1 VIRTPP
7 SFALGE
13 APEAAVVA
21 LAMGGDDAA
30 YGELVRRRQGAIRN
44 LFRRL
49 CRDAALADDLSQQ
62 AFLLAWKS
70 IRTLKSPSAF
80 GAWMRKLAV
89 NCWLQQVRARKH
101 EVALGEAALRNGALD
116 EAAQRT
122 GALGEAALDGS
133 TLDAELVA
141 EGGAASAVTER
152 LDLDA
157 ALARLP
163 PDARLCVVLAY
174 SEGMSHAEISDST
187 SIPLGTVKSHIA
199 RGAARLRELLQAY
212 GGAHGR

>member
-1 VIRTPP
+1 VTRTPP

-13 APEAAVVA
+13 ASEAAVVA
-21 LAMGGDDAA
+21 LAMSGDGAA
-30 YGELVRRRQGAIRN
+30 FGELVRRRQGAIRN

-62 AFLLAWKS
+62 AFVQAWKS
-70 IRTLKSPSAF
+70 IHSLKSPAAF
-80 GAWMRKLAV
+80 GGWLRKLAV
-89 NCWLQQVRARKH
+89 NCWLQQARAR
-101 EVALGEAALRNGALD
+101 RD
-116 EAAQRT
+116 
-122 GALGEAALDGS
+122 EAALDEE
-133 TLDAELVA
+133 TLA
-141 EGGAASAVTER
+141 EGGAVSAVSVR

-174 SEGMSHAEISDST
+174 SEGMSHAEISDGT

-199 RGAARLRELLQAY
+199 RGAARLRELLQGY
-212 GGAHGR
+212 GVTHGQ